1 MKNLILVIIF
11 VNKNLKKH
19 LNFNVRIKSV
29 IGIHMIFVYKII
41 IQEN

>member
-11 VNKNLKKH
+11 VNKTMKKH
-19 LNFNVRIKSV
+19 LNFNVKIKS
-29 IGIHMIFVYKII
+29 IIKIHMIFVYKII